1 MKQPNLSPGARIGIG
16 FLSFLLCVALFATA
30 ICACLVA
37 SGRVLTSAG
46 SLQQI
51 IQELLTASS
60 GHDTAAVPQKGY
72 TVQPLSAAPSG
83 DGMDLDMGTDLDMT
97 DALLDFIME
106 AVESQIGELPISR
119 EEVGDLIDRST
130 AKDYLAEKAAG
141 MVSDFIRGEATT
153 TIEPEEIRQLIEENE
168 ELISQVIGEPLPSEF
183 TEQIV
188 TWVVE
193 NETIEQL
200 NKEGIVSLIPIPDE
214 VPHPSQ
220 GLASSLY
227 QMNEIMVIVRSAI
240 SLSALLGFIG
250 VCLVLMALIV
260 LCNWGRWGIG
270 LRRCGYPLVL
280 AGLPLFLCLSA
291 QFGTPPQQRC
301 HCKGDLAGFGL
312 PFRYFRHCFCAGCRF
327 YHRRLRVGPPAKES
341 CHASGNGPCDGG
353 IRPPGSRSHFLS
365 GSSRRRGFDRRSPR
379 SSGMTYDLQMECD
392 HPRPQRGYAPPGL
405 CVSAGGL

>member
-119 EEVGDLIDRST
+119 KEVGDLIDRST

-183 TEQIV
+183 KDQIV
-188 TWVVE
+188 TWVEE
-193 NETIEQL
+193 NETIKQL

-291 QFGTPPQQRC
+291 QFGTPPSNDAIVKVIWQA
-301 HCKGDLAGFGL
+301 LA
-312 PFRYFRHCFCAGCRF
+312 
-327 YHRRLRVGPPAKES
+327 S
-341 CHASGNGPCDGG
+341 
-353 IRPPGSRSHFLS
+353 LS
-365 GSSRRRGFDRRSPR
+365 GIFGIVFALGAAFITGGFVLAH
-379 SSGMTYDLQMECD
+379 LQKKAATPVVTAPVIAESV
-392 HPRPQRGYAPPGL
+392 PQEAEAISFQEAPAEEALTEEAP
-405 CVSAGGL
+405 APQE

>member
-1 MKQPNLSPGARIGIG
+1 MKQPNLSPGAQIGIG

-37 SGRVLTSAG
+37 SSRVLTSAG
-46 SLQQI
+46 NLQQI

-83 DGMDLDMGTDLDMT
+83 DGMDLDLGTDLDMT

-240 SLSALLGFIG
+240 SLSSLLGFIG

-270 LRRCGYPLVL
+270 LRRCGYPLVI

-291 QFGTPPQQRC
+291 QFGTPPSNDAIVKVIWQ
-301 HCKGDLAGFGL
+301 A
-312 PFRYFRHCFCAGCRF
+312 
-327 YHRRLRVGPPAKES
+327 V
-341 CHASGNGPCDGG
+341 AS
-353 IRPPGSRSHFLS
+353 LS
-365 GSSRRRGFDRRSPR
+365 GIFGIVFALGAAFITGGFVLAHLQKKAATPVVTAPVMAESVPQEAEAISVQEAPAEEALTEEAPSP
-379 SSGMTYDLQMECD
+379 QE
-392 HPRPQRGYAPPGL
+392 
-405 CVSAGGL
+405 